1 MKTFTFAARIAAAA
15 LVAVPMSFAPAFAET
30 SFTIAVKRD
39 RYSVDEKRFTFTT
52 RRPAAQIVE
61 TAVMP
66 DENFLPSPLL
76 FEDWDYADGTYT
88 VDLRQGVS
96 FSDGTSFNAQ
106 SAIAALRLYDQGKSD
121 FLQIDQD
128 SLAVLGDYRIS
139 FRSETGSAL
148 VIENMTH
155 RSTSLFGPA
164 KNRAENPIGT
174 GPYLFDSY
182 VPNQQ
187 ITVLHNRDYWGDQ
200 PNVDRLTFRF
210 IGDDNARM
218 LALQNGEIDIIGE
231 VTPQMLLSMPQDG
244 SVVLHESRPIRYVAM
259 MSNINGEAP
268 FDIMQDRQI
277 REALAWSIDRNSLA
291 SVLYAGRGIAAKGI
305 LPGWMFE
312 LGDDHTDGFGYDPA
326 RAGSMLD
333 DAGWVM
339 GEDGVRAKDGR
350 RLSLRL
356 IAAYPNVSSVKPMPE
371 MLEQMFA
378 AIGVEIDLIEVDDS
392 GVYGSTYLDTGAAD
406 LYLEFASN
414 NNTDPTYLL
423 NNLFTTTTPWGG
435 YKFFAPGPHVDGLIA
450 EARQAQTRDEVIE
463 NVRAA
468 HRAIVQDDLVAIPIL
483 LVPNFALSRPGLD
496 VPMSE
501 YADWIDYGRVTVTEQ

>member
-1 MKTFTFAARIAAAA
+1 MKFIILAARIVAAA
-15 LVAVPMSFAPAFAET
+15 LIAVPITFAQVQAQT
-30 SFTIAVKRD
+30 TLTIAVKQD
-39 RYSVDEKRFTFTT
+39 RYSVDEERFTFTT

-61 TAVMP
+61 TAVQP
-66 DENFLPSPLL
+66 DANFLPSPLL
-76 FEDWDYADGTYT
+76 FEAWEYNDGTYSVT
-88 VDLRQGVS
+88 LRQGVT
-96 FSDGTSFNAQ
+96 FSDGTAFTAET
-106 SAIAALRLYDQGKSD
+106 AIAALRLYDEGKSD

-128 SLAVLGDYRIS
+128 SFEVLGDYQIS

-155 RSTSLFGPA
+155 RGTSLFGPSE
-164 KNRAENPIGT
+164 NRAENPIGT

-182 VPNQQ
+182 QPNQH
-187 ITVLHNRDYWGDQ
+187 ITVVRNPDYWGDA
-200 PNVDRLTFRF
+200 PSVDRLIFRF
-210 IGDDNARM
+210 IADDNARL
-218 LALQNGEIDIIGE
+218 LALQNGEIDVIGE

-268 FDIMQDRQI
+268 FDIMQDRQV
-277 REALAWSIDRNSLA
+277 REALAWAIDRETLVG
-291 SVLYAGRGIAAKGI
+291 VLYAGRGIPAKGI
-305 LPGWMFE
+305 LPGWMFN
-312 LGDDHTDGFGYDPA
+312 LGDDHTDGFGYNPA
-326 RAGSMLD
+326 HAGDLLD
-333 DAGWVM
+333 AAGWTM
-339 GEDGVRAKDGR
+339 DADGIREKDGR

-356 IAAYPNVSSVKPMPE
+356 VAAYPNVSTVKPMPE

-378 AIGVEIDLIEVDDS
+378 AIGVEIDLVEVDDQ
-392 GVYGSTYLDTGAAD
+392 GVYGSTYLDTGEAD
-406 LYLEFASN
+406 LYLELASN

-435 YKFFAPGPHVDGLIA
+435 YKFFAPGPHVDALISD
-450 EARQAQTRDEVIE
+450 ARQAQTREEVID

-483 LVPNFALSRPGLD
+483 LVPNFALSRPGLT

-501 YADWIDYGRVTVTEQ
+501 YADWIDYGNVTVVGE